1 MHRHF
6 TAAKELFKQY
16 MREYKPDDIA
26 AKNHIKVR
34 GSSSWIGWPRCRE
47 V

>member
-34 GSSSWIGWPRCRE
+34 AWIIELHSRAT